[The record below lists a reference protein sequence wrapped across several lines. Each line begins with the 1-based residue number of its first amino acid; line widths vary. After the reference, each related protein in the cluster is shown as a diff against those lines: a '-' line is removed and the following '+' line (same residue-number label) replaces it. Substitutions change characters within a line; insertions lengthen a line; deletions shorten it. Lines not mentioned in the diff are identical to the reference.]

1 MQTIN
6 INAYVNKCSTNKNMV
21 QNNNKAALDFQEKFN
36 NELKNTKVKDA
47 EAKNSSVDKDNDKT
61 PIKALEK
68 LVEGIKEQ
76 INKLPEE
83 EKTTDN
89 AMLWQLIQAI
99 GDMNNNLFQLISTSK
114 ETTKENLKVE
124 ELLHMLQSKLDTLT
138 QGVKSNSS
146 LELEQNTSIMDLFKK
161 ESDLLQL
168 SLEKIQKKNPQEEAP
183 NITSEAEIKGQLLE
197 LKDLI
202 AVIKSKMS
210 ISDSDDKRI
219 NDRIVNMPLQKVVK
233 ASDRENFKAMLEESP
248 VMGKEVYLKDE
259 IKQEEVFLRGIL
271 KEDTDVPKYAA
282 MGNKLA
288 SSVNTLGNF
297 KDMVPIE
304 ADFKPVINKNNF
316 VADIIKSVKYME
328 LNEVKDLTVKVF
340 PKELG
345 EIVIKVVMD
354 GAAMKAQLTTANK
367 DTYNLLNSNMVELN
381 QKLSESPIKIAEF
394 NLNIYYG
401 DTTFFSKDGSEQQQ
415 HGENS
420 SKIIHKIE
428 EDKQPIDKEIID
440 DRAVNLLA

>member
-1 MQTIN
+1 MQTTN
-6 INAYVNKCSTNKNMV
+6 INAYVNNCSNNKNKV

-47 EAKNSSVDKDNDKT
+47 EAKNSTIDKDNDKT
-61 PIKALEK
+61 PIRALEK

-83 EKTTDN
+83 EKNTDN

-99 GDMNNNLFQLISTSK
+99 GDLNNNLFQLISTSK

-138 QGVKSNSS
+138 QGVKSNPS

-161 ESDLLQL
+161 ESDFLQL
-168 SLEKIQKKNPQEEAP
+168 FLEKIQKNNPQEEGP
-183 NITSEAEIKGQLLE
+183 NITSEAEIKGQILE

-202 AVIKSKMS
+202 AVIKSKLS

-219 NDRIVNMPLQKVVK
+219 NDRVVNLPLQKVVK

-288 SSVNTLGNF
+288 SSVNTLSNF
-297 KDMVPIE
+297 KDMVPI
-304 ADFKPVINKNNF
+304 ATDSKPVINKSNF
-316 VADIIKSVKYME
+316 VADIIKSVKFME

-354 GAAMKAQLTTANK
+354 GGAMKAQLTAANK
-367 DTYNLLNSNMVELN
+367 DTYNLLNSNLVELN

-428 EDKQPIDKEIID
+428 EDKPIDKEIID